1 MLSICELLCAEDKNA
16 EDKMRVAMHVEIK
29 RGDVKINFTDPGP
42 LLAGPDRGWSHET
55 LRIKVNNTSFISSI
69 GESPNKEGR

>member
-42 LLAGPDRGWSHET
+42 LLAGPDRGWSQ
-55 LRIKVNNTSFISSI
+55 
-69 GESPNKEGR
+69 